1 MIYSATSFEPVLDL
15 LRSSFPSTTTYPYF
29 LFFSLSKS
37 TFFLFQEGDLTLLKE
52 GYHIVKQ
59 ILSSINGLNLSV
71 KASTFLFSS
80 ANSSSPL
87 FSFFALCFR
96 ETNVFCSLIHN
107 HNHHPLLLWFSL
119 LDGFR

>member
-71 KASTFLFSS
+71 KASTFLFLQQIHHHLSFPFLLYALEKLMCFVHS
-80 ANSSSPL
+80 FTIIIIIL
-87 FSFFALCFR
+87 F
-96 ETNVFCSLIHN
+96 FC
-107 HNHHPLLLWFSL
+107 
-119 LDGFR
+119 GFPS